1 MIKSSQ
7 AILQRLRKDD
17 YMPISFDKERRVFK
31 IDSLNSTYAIGIFD
45 GDFLVHLYYGKKI
58 PDTNLISTAFRGGFA
73 SISPLTASTADNW
86 YFSPDIQPMEYSC
99 NGSGDY
105 RLAALSIRDS
115 EGRATTDIRYVDHK
129 IYSGKPKLKSLP
141 STYCNTDD
149 EADTLEIITLDKFT
163 GAKVTLCYTA
173 FKNHS
178 IITQSVKIENTGK
191 EAFDI
196 EKVASC
202 CVNFPSMSYNMINL
216 YGSWIKERTVCTRH
230 LAHGIQSVAS
240 KRGSSSHNHNPF
252 VALVDDKGGEDYG
265 DAFGFNFVYSG
276 NFAIDIETDYLDCTR
291 LVMGINPIDFNWYL
305 EPGEEF
311 QAPEAV
317 MAYSANG
324 LGEMSRTFHDFYSN
338 NLIRGS
344 WKKKKRPLLINS
356 WEGSGFDFDDET
368 LVRYAKQAKE
378 LGCELLV
385 MDDGWFGVRN
395 RDDSS
400 LGDWYVNEDKL
411 NGPLSKLIERV
422 NAEGMEFGIWY
433 EPEMISPDSD
443 IYRAHPDW
451 CVHVEGR
458 DISPARQQYVIDMTR
473 QDVRDNIFN
482 QMYDVLSKNNIAYL
496 KWDYNRPISEPASM
510 ALDKKHQK
518 EFFHR
523 FILGTY
529 ELMDRITSAFPN
541 ILFESC
547 AGGGGRYDP
556 GILYYMPQ
564 TWASDNTDPIERLKI
579 QFGTSMCYPAASMGA
594 HVSASKRAG
603 LETKA
608 AVALWGTFGYELDP
622 KHLSDEEKETVKK
635 TSELY
640 HKYYD
645 LTHYGDLYRIIAP
658 TEDEFKCAWSFVA
671 KDKSAA
677 LLTVITKTR
686 TPHTFLNIRLKGLD
700 ENKMYVNEADGEIY
714 SGALLM
720 NAGINLSIGGDIDG
734 GTNFMVHF
742 KEA

>member
-1 MIKSSQ
+1 
-7 AILQRLRKDD
+7 
-17 YMPISFDKERRVFK
+17 MPISFDSERKIFK
-31 IDSLNSTYAIGIFD
+31 IDSLNSTYAIGIFE
-45 GDFLVHLYYGKKI
+45 GNFLVQLYYGKKI

-73 SISPLTASTADNW
+73 SISPLTASTADNG
-86 YFSPDIQPMEYSC
+86 YFSMDIQPVAYSC
-99 NGSGDY
+99 NGNGDY
-105 RLAALSIRDS
+105 RLSALAIRDS

-129 IYSGKPKLKSLP
+129 IYSGKPKLKGLP
-141 STYCNTDD
+141 ATYCNTDD

-178 IITQSVKIENTGK
+178 IITQSVKIENTGT

-202 CVNFPSMSYNMINL
+202 CVNFPSMSYNMVNL
-216 YGSWIKERTVCTRH
+216 YGTWARERTVTTHH
-230 LAHGIQSVAS
+230 LVHGIQSVAS

-276 NFAIDIETDYLDCTR
+276 NFAIDIETDYMDCTR

-317 MAYSANG
+317 MAYSPDG
-324 LGEMSRTFHDFYSN
+324 LGGMSRTFHDFYNN
-338 NLIRGS
+338 NLIRGN
-344 WKKKKRPLLINS
+344 WKSRKRPLLINS

-395 RDDSS
+395 CDDSS
-400 LGDWYVNEDKL
+400 LGDWYVNEEKL

-422 NAEGMEFGIWY
+422 NAEGMDFGIWY

-529 ELMDRITSAFPN
+529 ELMDRITSAFPD

-547 AGGGGRYDP
+547 SGGGGRYDP
-556 GILYYMPQ
+556 GMLYYMPQ
-564 TWASDNTDPIERLKI
+564 TWASDNTDPIERLRI
-579 QFGTSMCYPAASMGA
+579 QFGTSMCYPASSMGA
-594 HVSASKRAG
+594 HVSASDRAG

-622 KHLSDEEKETVKK
+622 KHLSDEDKEIVKK
-635 TSELY
+635 TSALY

-645 LTHYGDLYRIIAP
+645 LTHNGDLYRIIAP

-671 KDKSAA
+671 KDKSEA
-677 LLTVITKTR
+677 LLTVIIKNR

-720 NAGINLSIGGDIDG
+720 NAGVNLSVGNDFSA

>member
-1 MIKSSQ
+1 
-7 AILQRLRKDD
+7 
-17 YMPISFDKERRVFK
+17 MPISFDKERKIFK
-31 IDSLNSTYAIGIFD
+31 IDSLDSTYAVGIFE
-45 GDFLVHLYYGKKI
+45 GDFLVQLYYGKKI

-73 SISPLTASTADNW
+73 SISPLTASTSDNG
-86 YFSPDIQPMEYSC
+86 YFSLDIQPMAYSC
-99 NGSGDY
+99 NGSGDF
-105 RLAALSIRDS
+105 RLSALSIRDS

-129 IYSGKPKLKSLP
+129 IYSGKPKLKGLP
-141 STYCNTDD
+141 ATYCNSDD
-149 EADTLEIITLDKFT
+149 EADTLEIIALDKFT

-196 EKVASC
+196 EKIASC
-202 CVNFPSMSYNMINL
+202 CVNFPSMSYNMVNL
-216 YGSWIKERTVCTRH
+216 YGTWARERTATTHH
-230 LAHGIQSVAS
+230 LVHGIQSVAS

-265 DAFGFNFVYSG
+265 DAFGFNLVYSG
-276 NFAIDIETDYLDCTR
+276 NFAIDIETDYLECTR

-311 QAPEAV
+311 QSPEAV
-317 MAYSANG
+317 MAYSPNG
-324 LGEMSRTFHDFYSN
+324 LGGMSRTFHDFYNN
-338 NLIRGS
+338 NLIRGT
-344 WKKKKRPLLINS
+344 WKNKKRPLLINS
-356 WEGSGFDFDDET
+356 WEGSRFDFDDET

-395 RDDSS
+395 CDDSS

-529 ELMDRITSAFPN
+529 ELMDRITSAFPD

-547 AGGGGRYDP
+547 SGGGGRYDP
-556 GILYYMPQ
+556 VMLYYMPQ
-564 TWASDNTDPIERLKI
+564 TWASDNTDPIERLRI
-579 QFGTSMCYPAASMGA
+579 QFGTSMCYPASSMGA
-594 HVSASKRAG
+594 HVSASDRAG

-622 KHLSDEEKETVKK
+622 KHLSDDDKEVVKK
-635 TSELY
+635 TSALY

-645 LTHYGDLYRIIAP
+645 LTHNGDLYRIIAP

-671 KDKSAA
+671 KDKSET
-677 LLTVITKTR
+677 LLTVIIKNR

-700 ENKMYVNEADGEIY
+700 ENKMYVNEANGEIY

-720 NAGINLSIGGDIDG
+720 NAGVNLSVGGDFDG